1 MSFMNPVDMVDEDA
15 ADLQFPKGNK
25 TTKKRKMI
33 NALVDEHTK
42 YKVAYYD
49 PQHLERLLEQ
59 ERKHQLEEIDE
70 MTLLCCGCQNIAR
83 EPYIKCHECESIL
96 CLECF
101 AKGCE
106 TEKHR
111 NNHSYVIV
119 KDDIQVFSDAG
130 NWTAKDERCLLES
143 IRTQGYGNWDAVAKL
158 LKYRFTAAECRQH
171 YHDYYF
177 GGIFERLLGLQHNA
191 NCYVPQRIPYMVKLR
206 SVDPP
211 RHDDIAS
218 MQYKLMAGYRCA
230 RGDFETPYDISA
242 ESLLTTILQADD
254 NLIDIMEDEDNT
266 QDRLLIEEL
275 KCGLVR
281 AYNHRLKERQRRYKI
296 MRDHGLI
303 MANRSL
309 SWVTKYADTLL
320 TETNCKRFLAFMQ
333 LCTPY
338 KFDLLLEGLK
348 HFTEL
353 QKMLFRY
360 YELRENGV
368 RTMTGATVY
377 FKMKRKRLREHKEQ
391 QNVKRLR
398 YQCDWRKL
406 LPVIH
411 NKQLADKLM
420 IPTLTTVP
428 RKKAGPIDIIGLPGF
443 VKLDEAERQLCSVV
457 RLIPQAYLDY
467 KNLLINENS
476 KLGHIKLADARR
488 LIKID
493 VNKTRQIFDFLIEHE
508 FESAETL
515 LISEV
520 HMLLDHRKRQNELAD
535 EEQEF
540 SEVFMKT
547 YALLMQKKLH
557 KFELAALG
565 NLCPEAP
572 EEAKALIP
580 SLEGRFEDEELR
592 QILDDICTKRSLQY

>member
-1 MSFMNPVDMVDEDA
+1 MNPVDMVEEDA
-15 ADLQFPKGNK
+15 ADLQFPKGNLS
-25 TTKKRKMI
+25 TKKRKI
-33 NALVDEHTK
+33 LNALTDERTK

-49 PQHLERLLEQ
+49 AQQLQSLLE
-59 ERKHQLEEIDE
+59 EKRKHQLEEIQE
-70 MTLLCCGCQNIAR
+70 ATLLCSGCQNCVR
-83 EPYIKCHECESIL
+83 EPYIKCPECESIL

-106 TEKHR
+106 TAKHR
-111 NNHSYVIV
+111 NNHSYVII
-119 KDDIQVFSDAG
+119 KDDIQVFSGAA

-143 IRTQGYGNWDAVAKL
+143 LRVQGYGNWDAIAKSL
-158 LKYRFTAAECRQH
+158 QYRFTAAECRQH

-177 GGIFERLLGLQHNA
+177 GGIFERLLGLQHIE
-191 NCYVPQRIPYMVKLR
+191 NCYIPQRTPYVVKMR

-218 MQYKLMAGYRCA
+218 MQFKLMAGYRCA
-230 RGDFETPYDISA
+230 RGDFDTPYDVSA
-242 ESLLTTILQADD
+242 ENLLTMILQADD
-254 NLIDIMEDEDNT
+254 NLSDIVEDEDYS
-266 QDRLLIEEL
+266 QDRFLIEEL

-281 AYNHRLKERQRRYKI
+281 AYNHRLKERQRRYEI
-296 MRDHGLI
+296 MRAHGLI

-309 SWVTKYADTLL
+309 SWITKYADALL
-320 TETNCKRFLAFMQ
+320 SETNCKRFLPFMQ

-338 KFDLLLEGLK
+338 QFDLLLEGLK
-348 HFTEL
+348 HFTDL
-353 QKMLFRY
+353 QKMLFR
-360 YELRENGV
+360 ENGV
-368 RTMTGATVY
+368 RTLTGAGMY
-377 FKMKRKRLREHKEQ
+377 FKMKRKRLHDQKEQ
-391 QNVKRLR
+391 QNMERLR
-398 YQCDWRKL
+398 CQYDWRKL
-406 LPVIH
+406 LPTIN
-411 NKQLADKLM
+411 NKQLADKL
-420 IPTLTTVP
+420 IQPTLATVP

-457 RLIPQAYLDY
+457 RLVPQAYLDY
-467 KNLLINENS
+467 KNLLISENC

-520 HMLLDHRKRQNELAD
+520 HMLLDHRKRQND
-535 EEQEF
+535 
-540 SEVFMKT
+540 
-547 YALLMQKKLH
+547 LLMQKKLH